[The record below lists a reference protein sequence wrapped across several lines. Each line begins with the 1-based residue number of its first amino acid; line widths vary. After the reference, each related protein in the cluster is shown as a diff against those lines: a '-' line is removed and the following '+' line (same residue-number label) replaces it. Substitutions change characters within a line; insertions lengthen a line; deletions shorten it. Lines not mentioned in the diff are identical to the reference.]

1 MSKGECW
8 HQVFAHLLMLIS
20 FGKEN
25 TNAKDL
31 TYTGSE
37 ELWLDKVVGLGSQD
51 LGQSFRIGEQ

>member
-1 MSKGECW
+1 
-8 HQVFAHLLMLIS
+8 MLIS

-25 TNAKDL
+25 ANAKDL

-37 ELWLDKVVGLGSQD
+37 ELWLDKVVGFGGQD